1 MKDYVESVFNKEFEK
16 KYYKKFMKITPKGK
30 ILDLGCGVGSASNIF
45 ISAGYNYIGYDL
57 DEYNISLG
65 KKYNPNLNINVGNM
79 IDIPNQEPKA
89 NGVVYAYS
97 LLHLSTEEVK
107 KSFKSCYNNLVENGN
122 ILIFT
127 RYKDFDVKPNFYV
140 NVISCNELISILNE
154 LGFNIVYAKKLDDMS
169 ICIIATKQKRRV

>member
-1 MKDYVESVFNKEFEK
+1 MKDYVESVFNKKFER

-45 ISAGYNYIGYDL
+45 IEAGYNYIGYDI
-57 DEYNISLG
+57 DEYYISLG

-97 LLHLSTEEVK
+97 LINLSTEEVK
-107 KSFKSCYNNLVENGN
+107 KSFKSCYNNMIEGGN

-127 RYKDFDVKPNFYV
+127 RYKDFDAKPNFYV
-140 NVISCNELISILNE
+140 NIIHCNELASILKE
-154 LGFNIVYAKKLDDMS
+154 CGFNVVYTKKLDDIS
-169 ICIIATKQKRRV
+169 VCIIATKQKRRV